1 MANFTKLTWD
11 GAGTRAYH
19 TGVDHVALYPKT
31 SSGYADGVAWNGVT
45 NITKSADG
53 GEPNAIWADNIKYG
67 VLMSKESAKGTIKA
81 FTFPDE
87 WHACN
92 GEEEIGTDTGMY
104 IGQQTRKHFGLIWR
118 ETVNDDSN
126 TESYIYHV
134 MYDNVA
140 TPSEMSNDTINDS
153 PDAMEMSWDF
163 ESTPVTE
170 TFTVGSTSVTKTTS
184 TVDIPTKGLS
194 QTKITALEN
203 KFFGDE
209 TASTGNNP
217 TMPTLAD
224 IYGILSGT

>member
-1 MANFTKLTWD
+1 MAEFTKLTWD
-11 GAGTRAYH
+11 GTGTRAYH
-19 TGVDHVALYPKT
+19 TGVDHVALYPKS
-31 SSGYADGVAWNGVT
+31 SSGYENGVAWNGVT

-92 GEEEIGTDTGMY
+92 GEEEIGTETGMY

-118 ETVNDDSN
+118 ETVGDDTA
-126 TESYIYHV
+126 TESYVYHI

-140 TPSEMSNDTINDS
+140 TPSEMSNDTINDN

-163 ESTPVTE
+163 ESTPITE
-170 TFTVGSTSVTKTTS
+170 TFTVGSNSVTKTTS
-184 TVDIPTKGLS
+184 TADIPTKGLS
-194 QTKITALEN
+194 QTKITALEK

-209 TASTGNNP
+209 TTSTGNNP
-217 TMPTLAD
+217 TMPTLAE
-224 IYGILSGT
+224 IYGILSAT